1 MPLKLGASTAMRY
14 VPSWSILV
22 LIVTSAVFAA
32 AEVRKPV
39 EITGSG
45 RPVPSPDGRLELFWR
60 RSDPNGPHEIWLRS
74 SQKPTEQTLVYAFNR
89 SASVLWSP
97 NSALI
102 AITDRQTS
110 DETRVRVFR
119 VLPALVVLEIKDA
132 ARYIDETFFLGK
144 DGAPI
149 YGHSYA
155 GAVRWSKDSDS
166 LEVEVR
172 AYDALDGSQRKLR
185 KKVWVKFPPLI
196 K

>member
-1 MPLKLGASTAMRY
+1 MSLKLGALAAMRFL
-14 VPSWSILV
+14 PLSSILV
-22 LIVTSAVFAA
+22 LTLTSTVLPA
-32 AEVRKPV
+32 AEFRKPV

-45 RPVPSPDGRLELFWR
+45 GSVPSPDGRLELFWS
-60 RSDPNGPHEIWLRS
+60 RSDPNGPHEIWVRS
-74 SQKPTEQTLVYAFNR
+74 SQKPTEQTLVHTFSR

-97 NSALI
+97 NGALI

-119 VLPALVVLEIKDA
+119 VLPALVVQEMKDA
-132 ARYIDETFFLGK
+132 ARYIDKAFFLGK

-166 LEVEVR
+166 LEVEIR
-172 AYDALDGSQRKLR
+172 AYDALDGSQRKLQKR
-185 KKVWVKFPPLI
+185 VWVKFPPLI